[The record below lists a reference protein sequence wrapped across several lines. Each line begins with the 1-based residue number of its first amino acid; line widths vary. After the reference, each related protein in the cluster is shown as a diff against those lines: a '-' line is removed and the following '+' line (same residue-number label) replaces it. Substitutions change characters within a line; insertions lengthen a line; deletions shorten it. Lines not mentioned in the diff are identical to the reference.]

1 MAKPDL
7 GTKRQC
13 QNCGSKFYDL
23 MRDPIVCPKCG
34 TVFQAVAARGSRASA
49 VADEEEEVEADPV
62 IAAAELVPL
71 EEADAP
77 EGDKT
82 LVASEDIEID
92 DEAATAD
99 EDDTFLEPEED
110 ENDDVADLIDG
121 EIGEDEE
128 S

>member
-1 MAKPDL
+1 MAKPEL

-23 MRDPIVCPKCG
+23 SRDPILCPKCG
-34 TVFQAVAARGSRASA
+34 TVFQVMAARGTRATAA
-49 VADEEEEVEADPV
+49 VVDEEVEADPV
-62 IAAAELVPL
+62 AAAAVLVPL
-71 EEADAP
+71 EEADVVDD
-77 EGDKT
+77 DKAI
-82 LVASEDIEID
+82 VADDIEL
-92 DEAATAD
+92 DEDGVVA

-121 EIGEDEE
+121 DIGEDEE

>member
-1 MAKPDL
+1 MAKPEL

-23 MRDPIVCPKCG
+23 QKDPIICPKCG
-34 TVFQAVAARGSRASA
+34 TVFQAMAAPVRGARAAA
-49 VADEEEEVEADPV
+49 VVEEEVEADPIV
-62 IAAAELVPL
+62 AAAVLVPL
-71 EEADAP
+71 EEADAAD
-77 EGDKT
+77 EDKT
-82 LVASEDIEID
+82 LAVADDIEIE
-92 DEAATAD
+92 DEGTT

-121 EIGEDEE
+121 DIGEDEE

>member
-1 MAKPDL
+1 MAKPEL

-23 MRDPIVCPKCG
+23 QKDPIICPKCG
-34 TVFQAVAARGSRASA
+34 TVFQAMAAPVRGARAAA
-49 VADEEEEVEADPV
+49 VVEEEVEADPIV
-62 IAAAELVPL
+62 AAAVLVPL
-71 EEADAP
+71 EEADAAD
-77 EGDKT
+77 EDKT
-82 LVASEDIEID
+82 LAVADDIEIE
-92 DEAATAD
+92 DEGTS

-121 EIGEDEE
+121 DIGEDEE